1 MVPVSQYIPSIGLAL
16 FWGHWETPL
25 FQYKTLCLLNFQQ
38 KNKHRQNVTLVQCT
52 YSFLNFLFKYQ
63 TQHLCEEYLLHMFQ
77 SVTLIQIWLI
87 CHMIEM
93 TAKHK
98 VRLHVYFS
106 QMVLAYM
113 SSEWSV
119 QLFRESIKLNVYF
132 FRKKVED
139 EMVQWLAPWAQLFT
153 QCTSS
158 RLNLNLGLFISLF
171 KCLFGTIFFVLF
183 RASNNQIIDE
193 ENWTEFSFE
202 AFKSETRI
210 HTNPGL
216 S

>member
-38 KNKHRQNVTLVQCT
+38 KNKHRQNVTLVWCT

-63 TQHLCEEYLLHMFQ
+63 TQHLCEEYLLHVFLC

-93 TAKHK
+93 TAKHR
-98 VRLHVYFS
+98 VRVHVYFS
-106 QMVLAYM
+106 QTVLAYM
-113 SSEWSV
+113 SSGWSV

-132 FRKKVED
+132 FKRKKLK
-139 EMVQWLAPWAQLFT
+139 MRWSNGQLFNK
-153 QCTSS
+153 CTNS
-158 RLNLNLGLFISLF
+158 RLI
-171 KCLFGTIFFVLF
+171 
-183 RASNNQIIDE
+183 
-193 ENWTEFSFE
+193 
-202 AFKSETRI
+202 
-210 HTNPGL
+210 
-216 S
+216 